1 MLKPIAAARG
11 LRKALITIEFHDFCG
26 VTPAI
31 GRAIA
36 DLSGELA
43 PKQLQL
49 LHELL
54 PDAARFGTLVLPYD
68 RNPL

>member
-1 MLKPIAAARG
+1 LPKCFIFSHKSCFPG
-11 LRKALITIEFHDFCG
+11 LVSR
-26 VTPAI
+26 
-31 GRAIA
+31 RA